1 MPVCRSQGFDGK
13 IVLVSADSYLPYDR
27 PTLSKNPD
35 AKVSLLYYNQK
46 IRVIKKDAVIW
57 NKGENFCLA
66 NICIVFY
73 R

>member
-35 AKVSLLYYNQK
+35 AKV
-46 IRVIKKDAVIW
+46 IKKSYKNEAVIW
-57 NKGENFCLA
+57 NRGEIFVLKIYC
-66 NICIVFY
+66 ICKDM
-73 R
+73 